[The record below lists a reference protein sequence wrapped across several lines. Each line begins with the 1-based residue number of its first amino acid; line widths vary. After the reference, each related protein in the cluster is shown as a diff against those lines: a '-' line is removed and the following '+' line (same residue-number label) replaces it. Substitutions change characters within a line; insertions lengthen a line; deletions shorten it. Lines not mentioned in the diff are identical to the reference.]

1 MLDAT
6 RYRLNTV
13 NFTLKGKKS
22 VKIRVIWTYPHSPPI
37 FVVMTRHLTAALALM
52 IALSTPAS
60 GAMPDCLSQKPTTT
74 EAAQQLAFARMLD
87 AGLCGGPHK
96 KEAEAWYRKA
106 AEQGEMMAQYAL
118 GDTYFSGDGVP
129 VDYREAKKWYLK
141 AAKQGH
147 GPSQL
152 RLGFLYAEKHFT
164 GEVDYAE
171 AEKWFYLAAK
181 QDADDARFRLGNFY
195 INTKRPPNMEWGLG
209 WLRHAAKGGHNV
221 AMYDLFQYL
230 EATEPKEAV
239 KWLKQSSKAGYGQA
253 QTTLYEAYAHGRGT
267 IKPNKKE
274 AMKLLLGI
282 VKGPSPHPRY
292 LSAAGDAFFDGKDA
306 PKNYPAARGYYERAA
321 AKGDLHAYERLA
333 LIYKDGLGVEKDD
346 IKAAIY
352 SAKASGNSP

>member
-1 MLDAT
+1 MT
-6 RYRLNTV
+6 QTRLNTV
-13 NFTLKGKKS
+13 NFTLKDEKL
-22 VKIRVIWTYPHSPPI
+22 VKIFAVWTDTRPPPI
-37 FVVMTRHLTAALALM
+37 FDLMTRHLTAALALM
-52 IALSTPAS
+52 ITFSTPVW
-60 GAMPDCLSQKPTTT
+60 GAMPDCLSQKPETT
-74 EAAQQLAFARMLD
+74 EPAQQLAFARMLD

-106 AEQGEMMAQYAL
+106 AEQGEMMAEYAL

-129 VDYREAKKWYLK
+129 VDYREAKKWYLR
-141 AAKQGH
+141 AARQGH

-164 GEVDYAE
+164 GEVNYAE

-209 WLRHAAKGGHNV
+209 WLRHAAKGGHSV
-221 AMYDLFQYL
+221 AMYDLFQHL
-230 EATEPKEAV
+230 EKTEPKEAV
-239 KWLKQSSKAGYGQA
+239 KYLKQSAKAGYGQA
-253 QTTLYEAYAHGRGT
+253 QTTLYEALVNGRGT
-267 IKPNKKE
+267 IKPNKKQ
-274 AMKLLLGI
+274 AFDVLLAI

-292 LSAAGDAFFDGKDA
+292 LSAAGDAFFEGKNA

-333 LIYKDGLGVEKDD
+333 AIYKDGLGVEKDE
-346 IKAAIY
+346 IKAGIY
-352 SAKASGNSP
+352 AAKAAGNSP